1 MGLIMNYKANLYKNA
16 MKVLEDIYS
25 RSMYDSNIDL
35 YRSLDVIQSLSD
47 NQFNNKQW
55 LVDKLVPYIDQ
66 LEECDNIAILGS
78 WYGLLSAMLR
88 QHISSDTK
96 ITNVDADVMSMEIGH
111 SLLQESIYDNN
122 HFVVDDAI
130 NHYVEKKHWYNV
142 VINTSCEHMEKDDVK
157 LLVKLKPKNT
167 IICFQSNNYDSVT
180 SHINTSNSLEEFVN
194 DLDLLDVYYADKLVQ
209 DQYERYMV
217 IGK

>member
-1 MGLIMNYKANLYKNA
+1 MSYKEQLYKNA
-16 MKVLEDIYS
+16 LKSVEQIYIK
-25 RSMYDSNIDL
+25 SMYDPDIDL
-35 YRSLDVIQSLSD
+35 YRSLDIIQSLSD

-55 LVDKLVPYIDQ
+55 LVDNLVPYINQMVD
-66 LEECDNIAILGS
+66 CKNIAILGS

-88 QHISSDTK
+88 HNIERQTF
-96 ITNVDADVMSMEIGH
+96 ITNIDVDPMSMQIARN
-111 SLLQESIYDNN
+111 LLTDPIYSDNK
-122 HFVVDDAI
+122 FVVDDAV
-130 NHYVEKKHWYNV
+130 NHYIEKNRWYNV
-142 VINTSCEHMEKDDVK
+142 VINTSCEHMEPDDIK

-180 SHINTSNSLEEFVN
+180 SHINTSNSLEEFV
-194 DLDLLDVYYADKLVQ
+194 DHLDLLEVFYADKLVQ

>member
-1 MGLIMNYKANLYKNA
+1 MSYKLSLYKNA
-16 MKVLEDIYS
+16 LKAVEHVYT
-25 RSMYDSNIDL
+25 RSMYDTDVDL
-35 YRSLDVIQSLSD
+35 YRSLDIIQSLSD

-66 LEECDNIAILGS
+66 LPECNNIAILGS

-88 QHISSDTK
+88 QHIQQQTK
-96 ITNVDADVMSMEIGH
+96 ITNIDADPMSMEIGH
-111 SLLQESIYDNN
+111 SLLTDTIYANN

-142 VINTSCEHMEKDDVK
+142 VINTSCEHMEPDDVK

-194 DLDLLDVYYADKLVQ
+194 QLDLLDVFYADKLVQ